1 MKFFDAKT
9 PEEVELFLHN
19 YSSAFKKQ
27 TESLN
32 LHCVSGRTLSKSIKS
47 TLNVP
52 EFNRSIV
59 DGYAIIASN
68 SYGASPSIPSMFN
81 LLGEVRMGE
90 TTDLVVHDF
99 ECVYVP
105 TGGMIPSGAD
115 AMVMIED
122 SENFDETTIAIYK
135 STPVD
140 NCIIHIGDDIKKN
153 EVVLK
158 EGTKITGKEIGVL
171 AALGINEI
179 DVYKRISVSVFSTGD
194 EIIDIDEPLTLG
206 KVRDING
213 YVLVDYLNTIG
224 CHVVEHS
231 IIKDDFDTLLNTLK
245 NAMLHSD
252 IILLSGGSSV
262 GVRDYT
268 CQVIESFDSGKV
280 HIHGMTV
287 KPGKPTIVGTVEDK
301 LIIGLPGHP
310 VSSTMVYKGFIEP
323 FIESM
328 MGCLTY
334 VKTLEATLNVN
345 VHSAPG
351 KRTYQM
357 VTVKGG
363 EVTPLHGKSGMITL
377 LSQADGYFVMG
388 RETEGQ
394 EKGSLVTVYLF

>member
-9 PEEVELFLHN
+9 PEEVEAFLNN
-19 YSSAFKKQ
+19 YSNRFKMQ
-27 TESLN
+27 TESLD
-32 LHCVSGRTLSKSIKS
+32 LQSISGRILSKPITS

-52 EFNRSIV
+52 EFNRSTV
-59 DGYAIIASN
+59 DGYAIIAAN
-68 SYGASPSIPSMFN
+68 SYGASTSIPSMFN

-90 TTDLVVHDF
+90 TTDIIVHEF

-115 AMVMIED
+115 TMVMIED
-122 SENFDETTIAIYK
+122 SENFDESTIAIYK

-140 NCIIHIGDDIKKN
+140 NCIIHIGDDITKD
-153 EVVLK
+153 EIVLNQ
-158 EGTKITGKEIGVL
+158 GTKITGKEIGVL
-171 AALGINEI
+171 AALGINKIE
-179 DVYKRISVSVFSTGD
+179 VYKKINVSVFSTGD

-213 YVLVDYLNTIG
+213 YVLVDYLNAIG
-224 CHVVEHS
+224 CHVEKHS

-245 NAMLHSD
+245 NALFHSD

-262 GVRDYT
+262 GVRDFT
-268 CQVIESFDSGKV
+268 CQVIESFDTGKV

-287 KPGKPTIVGTVEDK
+287 KPGKPTIVGTIDDK

-328 MGCLTY
+328 MGSITY
-334 VKTLEATLNVN
+334 VKTIEARLSVN

-357 VTVKGG
+357 VTIVDGIAS
-363 EVTPLHGKSGMITL
+363 PLHGKSGMITL
-377 LSQADGYFVMG
+377 LSQADGYFVMDQ
-388 RETEGQ
+388 EVEGQ
-394 EKGSLVTVYLF
+394 DKDSLVTVYLF